1 MQKAIRR
8 PVSFGSRGPSAL
20 GILAAMTTP
29 TRVSVEEF
37 LALEET
43 KPYLELIDGEVV
55 QKAMPSPKHSA
66 TVVEIIGVLRNFLR
80 ATPIARGDTELRH
93 RQRAEDRVFLP
104 DISVTLRSRW
114 PRGAAGPVEVMPD
127 FAIEVLSP
135 DDRASRIAER
145 IDFYL
150 RAGTQL
156 VWIIDPELENVSIYR
171 PDAQPAFRKGTGKL
185 DALPVLPGFEL
196 DLDDLFRV
204 VREED

>member
-1 MQKAIRR
+1 
-8 PVSFGSRGPSAL
+8 
-20 GILAAMTTP
+20 MTTP

-43 KPYLELIDGEVV
+43 KPYLELIDGEMV

-66 TVVEIIGVLRNFLR
+66 IVREVLYWLTTFLKANAVAR
-80 ATPIARGDTELRH
+80 ADTELRYRH
-93 RQRAEDRVFLP
+93 AVEDRVFLP

-114 PRGAAGPVEVMPD
+114 PKGAAGPVEVMPD